1 MALRPRAWQY
11 RTVPQFNRW
20 REQWALI
27 TGASAGIGAAL
38 ARELAASRAN
48 LVLTARRQER
58 LDALASELRS
68 RHGITVEVCRSDLSA
83 AEGPE
88 ALFAFTQ
95 AKGIEL
101 ALLVNNAG
109 FGAYGELDEVPLER
123 LSEMVTVNV
132 AAVVKLTRLYLPGML
147 RRGRGDILIV
157 ASTAAFQPVPYM
169 STYAATKAFDLMFA
183 QGLAEE
189 VRGRG
194 VRVCALCPGTT
205 QSEFAQI
212 AGRRSS
218 MRAGESA
225 EKVARVGLAAL
236 ATGRSAVISGVAN
249 KLGVASQRLAP
260 RALVARI
267 TGALFRPH

>member
-1 MALRPRAWQY
+1 M
-11 RTVPQFNRW
+11 PQFDRW
-20 REQWALI
+20 REQWALV
-27 TGASAGIGAAL
+27 TGASAGIGLAI
-38 ARELAASRAN
+38 ARELAAARAN
-48 LVLTARRQER
+48 LVLTARRTER
-58 LDALASELRS
+58 LAALARELRE
-68 RHGITVEVCRSDLSA
+68 RHGSAVEVCPSDLSL
-83 AEGPE
+83 AEAPE
-88 ALFAFTQ
+88 ALFAFTE
-95 AKGIEL
+95 AKGLEI

-109 FGAYGELDEVPLER
+109 FGAYGEFDELPLER
-123 LSEMVTVNV
+123 LGEMVSVNV
-132 AAVVKLTRLYLPGML
+132 GAVVKLTRLYLPGMT

-189 VRGRG
+189 VRARG

-205 QSEFAQI
+205 QSEFALV
-212 AGRRSS
+212 AGRSVS

-236 ATGRSAVISGVAN
+236 AGGRSAVISGIRN
-249 KLGVASQRLAP
+249 KLGVASQRVAP

-267 TGALFRPH
+267 AGALFRPR

>member
-1 MALRPRAWQY
+1 MAAAAAGEAGGVMPID
-11 RTVPQFNRW
+11 RW
-20 REQWALI
+20 RERWALV
-27 TGASAGIGAAL
+27 TGASAGIGTAL
-38 ARELAASRAN
+38 AHQLAAGRAN
-48 LVLTARRQER
+48 LVLTARREER
-58 LDALASELRS
+58 LKALASELQA
-68 RHGITVEVCRSDLSA
+68 RHAIAVEICRVDLSRP
-83 AEGPE
+83 EGPE
-88 ALFAFTQ
+88 SLFAFTEQ
-95 AKGIEL
+95 KGIEP

-109 FGAYGELDEVPLER
+109 FGAYGELDAVAFER
-123 LSEMVTVNV
+123 LTEMVEVNV

-147 RRGRGDILIV
+147 GRGRGDILIV

-205 QSEFAQI
+205 QSEFAQV
-212 AGRRSS
+212 AGRRVSV
-218 MRAGESA
+218 RTGESA

-236 ATGRSAVISGVAN
+236 AAGRSAVISGIAN

-260 RALVARI
+260 RELVARI

>member
-1 MALRPRAWQY
+1 M
-11 RTVPQFNRW
+11 PQSDRWRNRW
-20 REQWALI
+20 ALV
-27 TGASAGIGAAL
+27 TGASAGIGVAL
-38 ARELAASRAN
+38 ARELALAGAN
-48 LVLTARRQER
+48 LVLTARRNER
-58 LDALASELRS
+58 LQALASQLRS
-68 RHGITVEVCRSDLSA
+68 HHGIAVEVCRSDLSLPEA
-83 AEGPE
+83 SE
-88 ALFAFTQ
+88 ALFAFTE
-95 AKGIEL
+95 ARGIEL

-109 FGAYGELDEVPLER
+109 FGAYGELAAHSSER
-123 LSEMVTVNV
+123 LAEMVAVNV

-147 RRGRGDILIV
+147 ARGRGDILIV

-189 VRGRG
+189 VRARG

-205 QSEFAQI
+205 ASEFAQV
-212 AGRRSS
+212 AGRRASAH
-218 MRAGESA
+218 AGESA

-236 ATGRSAVISGVAN
+236 ARGRTLVISGLGN
-249 KLGVASQRLAP
+249 RLGVASQRLAP

>member
-1 MALRPRAWQY
+1 M
-11 RTVPQFNRW
+11 PQFERW
-20 REQWALI
+20 RGQWALI

-38 ARELAASRAN
+38 ARELAASKTN
-48 LVLTARRQER
+48 LILTARRQER
-58 LDALASELRS
+58 LDALAHELRA
-68 RHGITVEVCRSDLSA
+68 RHGIAVEVYCADLSA
-83 AEGPE
+83 ADGPG
-88 ALFAFTQ
+88 ALFAFTEGK
-95 AKGIEL
+95 AIEV

-109 FGAYGELDEVPLER
+109 FGAYGELDQVPLER
-123 LSEMVTVNV
+123 LSEMVAVNV
-132 AAVVKLTRLYLPGML
+132 AAVVKLTGLYLPSML
-147 RRGRGDILIV
+147 GRGRGDILIV

-189 VRGRG
+189 VRARG

-205 QSEFAQI
+205 QTEFAEV
-212 AGRRSS
+212 AGRRGS
-218 MRAGESA
+218 MRAGERA
-225 EKVARVGLAAL
+225 EKVAQVGLEAL
-236 ATGRSAVISGVAN
+236 AAGRSAVISGLAN